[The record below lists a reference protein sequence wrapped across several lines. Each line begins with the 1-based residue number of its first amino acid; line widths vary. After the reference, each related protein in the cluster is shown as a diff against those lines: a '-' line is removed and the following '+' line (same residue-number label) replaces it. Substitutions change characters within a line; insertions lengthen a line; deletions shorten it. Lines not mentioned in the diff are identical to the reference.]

1 MFLLYDLPVVG
12 EGRILGWS
20 SIFSMFWSIQLIKK
34 SNQLGEFQIWR
45 TVNLLLTI
53 IQSNLA
59 FYLVQKQSN
68 TKENTSIISSLAV
81 L

>member
-20 SIFSMFWSIQLIKK
+20 SVFSMLWSIQLIKK

-45 TVNLLLTI
+45 TVNRLLTI
-53 IQSNLA
+53 IESNLA